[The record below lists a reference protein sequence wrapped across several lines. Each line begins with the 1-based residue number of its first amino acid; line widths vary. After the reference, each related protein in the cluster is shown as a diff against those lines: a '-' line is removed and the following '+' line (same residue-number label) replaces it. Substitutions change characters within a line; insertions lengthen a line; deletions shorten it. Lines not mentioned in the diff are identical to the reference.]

1 MLRAERVRVQ
11 VSYGG
16 MMAHGGKSLMF
27 QETNFNLGR
36 YRAEAAAAAAA
47 AAERAAAAAERVA
60 EEERAAEAP
69 APPGL
74 SIFIFSNI
82 V

>member
-36 YRAEAAAAAAA
+36 YRAAAA